1 MRYCK
6 LQAKYSGNS
15 GCITITFTKITI
27 RHLDLT
33 PSLQGHRSWRELGL
47 YQTQILAPRSSRAHS
62 GIHNPHR
69 FTEKE
74 HSFGRRPPHRPPLR
88 LPLLSAP
95 PAALLGLAQL
105 ESISFHL
112 LNPAGP
118 ARLRESRTALNNV
131 RDRERQGGRVVL
143 LRACVAPSPRVVPSR
158 KLKTQKRQK
167 ISTIDLPKSCKAEG
181 KEKVRHA
188 DPE

>member
-1 MRYCK
+1 MGVCK
-6 LQAKYSGNS
+6 RSSEN
-15 GCITITFTKITI
+15 
-27 RHLDLT
+27 
-33 PSLQGHRSWRELGL
+33 RSWRELGL
-47 YQTQILAPRSSRAHS
+47 SQTQILAPRSSRAHS

-69 FTEKE
+69 FSGAGGRSI
-74 HSFGRRPPHRPPLR
+74 HSAGVHLN
-88 LPLLSAP
+88 LLSAP
-95 PAALLGLAQL
+95 PAALLGLAKL

-118 ARLRESRTALNNV
+118 ARLRESCTALNNV
-131 RDRERQGGRVVL
+131 RDRVTERGRERKGGRVVL
-143 LRACVAPSPRVVPSR
+143 LRACLASR
-158 KLKTQKRQK
+158 CRAKQEIEDSKETEE